1 MSDQTTSNTE
11 LTNLKGM
18 SDAINRS
25 QAVIEFTPDGTILTA
40 NDNFLNA
47 VGYTLDQI
55 KGKHHRMFCEQSY
68 TSSPEYAAFWQRLQN
83 GQYDAGEY
91 KRFNSQGDAIWIQA
105 SYNPVFDTNG
115 KVVKVVK
122 FATDITEQKIK
133 NADFQGQIDAI
144 GKSQA
149 VIEFDMDGT
158 IRWANENFLKTVG
171 YTLDEI
177 KGKHH
182 SMFAEATYA
191 TSPEYAAFWQ
201 RLNEGQFDAGEYKRF
216 GKGGKEIWIQASY
229 NPITDDSGKPFKVVK
244 YATDITAQKLQT
256 ADFQGQLDAISKS
269 QAVIEFEMDGTIRW
283 ANENFLSTLGYTL
296 DEIKGKHHRMFAEAD
311 YAASPEYTAFW
322 QRLNDG
328 TFDAGEYK
336 RLGKGGK
343 EIWIQASY
351 NPIFDPSGKPYKVV
365 KYATDITAQKQL
377 QQQVGENAERERIA
391 AEELQR
397 KVEQLLEVAV
407 AAGEGDLTQAITVDG
422 VDSMGQL
429 ATGFREMIRNISS
442 TLEQVNNGANQ
453 IDSGSSQIASASQSL
468 ASGASEQAASLEEIS
483 ASLEELASMTSQTAD
498 NAVQATALSE
508 ESQQSAM
515 KGQSEMNVMSQA
527 MDEIKASS
535 SEISKIIKV
544 IDEIAFQT
552 NLLALNAAVE
562 AARAGEAGK
571 GFAVVADEVRNL
583 AQRSAEAAKN
593 TSAMIE
599 ESAKRADN
607 GVAIAGRVSE
617 ALEEIVTGT
626 QKVNTLLGEI
636 SSAAKEQSTG
646 IAEVNTGV
654 TELDKVTQQNAGNAE
669 ELASAAE
676 ETAAEVT
683 QLRNLVSQF
692 KINNTGGAATSNTR
706 VPVGAGVAVGDSGTV
721 DKAPSLAPKPSIP
734 TNPEP
739 ADFMDF

>member
-1 MSDQTTSNTE
+1 MSDHSESNSE
-11 LTNLKGM
+11 FMNLKGM

-25 QAVIEFTPDGTILTA
+25 QAVIEFTPDGTILSA
-40 NDNFLNA
+40 NDNFLEA
-47 VGYTLDQI
+47 VGYTLAQI

-68 TSSPEYAAFWQRLQN
+68 TNSPEYAAFWMRLGN
-83 GQYDAGEY
+83 GQFDAGEY
-91 KRFNSQGDAIWIQA
+91 KRITSQGESIWIQA
-105 SYNPVFDTNG
+105 SYNPVFDKNG
-115 KVVKVVK
+115 KVIKVVK
-122 FATDITEQKIK
+122 FATDITEQKLK

-149 VIEFDMDGT
+149 VIEFEMDGT
-158 IRWANENFLKTVG
+158 IRWANDNFLNTLG

-182 SMFAEATYA
+182 SMFAEADYA
-191 TSPEYAAFWQ
+191 SSPEYAAFWKN
-201 RLNEGQFDAGEYKRF
+201 LNA
-216 GKGGKEIWIQASY
+216 
-229 NPITDDSGKPFKVVK
+229 
-244 YATDITAQKLQT
+244 
-256 ADFQGQLDAISKS
+256 
-269 QAVIEFEMDGTIRW
+269 
-283 ANENFLSTLGYTL
+283 
-296 DEIKGKHHRMFAEAD
+296 
-311 YAASPEYTAFW
+311 
-322 QRLNDG
+322 G

-365 KYATDITAQKQL
+365 KYATDITPQKNLQREVAQ
-377 QQQVGENAERERIA
+377 NAERERIA
-391 AEELQR
+391 AQELQD

-407 AAGEGDLTQAITVDG
+407 AAGQGDLTQQITIEG

-442 TLEQVNNGANQ
+442 TLEQVSSGSNQ
-453 IDSGSSQIASASQSL
+453 IDAGSSQIASSSQSL

-483 ASLEELASMTSQTAD
+483 ASLEELSSMTSQTAD

-508 ESQQSAM
+508 EAQQGAM

-636 SSAAKEQSTG
+636 SSAAKEQSVG
-646 IAEVNTGV
+646 IGEVNTGV
-654 TELDKVTQQNAGNAE
+654 SELDKVTQQNAGNAE

-676 ETAAEVT
+676 ETAAEVS
-683 QLRNLVSQF
+683 QLRNLVNQF
-692 KINNTGGAATSNTR
+692 KINTTGSVSSETR
-706 VPVGAGVAVGDSGTV
+706 QTVGAGVSYSDSGSRSQTT
-721 DKAPSLAPKPSIP
+721 KSAPKPSVP